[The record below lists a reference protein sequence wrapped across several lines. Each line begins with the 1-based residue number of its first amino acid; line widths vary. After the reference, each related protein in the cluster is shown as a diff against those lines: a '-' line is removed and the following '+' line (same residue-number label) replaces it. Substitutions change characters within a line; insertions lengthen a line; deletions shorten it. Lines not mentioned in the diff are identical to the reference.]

1 MLRSRLRLARLGRLP
16 GWRCLSSLPWE
27 SDLRTV
33 SEVVETHAR
42 NGRRQGITR
51 DSLCLSWSTLGRL
64 ACEPNER
71 QRLQNA
77 PKVLSDLAADTE
89 LALPDFDA
97 RALATTVSG
106 VASLHVAGWRASG
119 ALWAGLAKHCT
130 RSVATMSAQE
140 LSSTV
145 LCFAKVG
152 RKPSPLFDAIA
163 EEATP
168 RLGEFAPQDL
178 ANTAWAFAA
187 ADRPAPALFGGDVF
201 ASRCAA
207 EDGFEPEHL
216 SQLHQWQLWQEER
229 GAAWPPLPPE
239 LAQRCRDAFCQAEG
253 PAAVGPRNPSELQHD
268 VAVVLRALGLAH
280 RQRERSSLGCH
291 GQP

>member
-1 MLRSRLRLARLGRLP
+1 MSRARLGRLP

-27 SDLRTV
+27 TDLRTV
-33 SEVVETHAR
+33 WEVVEAHAR
-42 NGRRQGITR
+42 NGRRQGSTP
-51 DSLCLSWSTLGRL
+51 DSLCLSWSTLARL
-64 ACEPNER
+64 ASEPREW
-71 QRLQNA
+71 QRVQKE
-77 PKVLSDLAADTE
+77 PKILSPLAADTE

-130 RSVATMSAQE
+130 RSVATMSAHDVA
-140 LSSTV
+140 STV
-145 LCFAKVG
+145 LGFAKVG
-152 RKPSPLFDAIA
+152 RKPSPLFAAIA

-168 RLGEFAPQDL
+168 RLGEFTPQDL
-178 ANTAWAFAA
+178 AKTAWAFAA